1 MFGAGR
7 SVISGGTAMGF
18 WNGRVTYT
26 RFQVSGEK
34 PLPFD
39 DQILELAGKHLIGVH
54 ASAVSTDPV
63 STGWSGGDHVLD
75 LSLEREK
82 NIVDDALHLAIRIDS
97 DKIPGS
103 LLRAYTQMEIDAR
116 AVTTPSGI
124 ANKAQRQE
132 AKEAA
137 LLRAQTEAADGRFRR
152 LAHYPI
158 LWEGRTNTLY
168 AGSTSGSVL
177 ERIQGLFRETFDRT
191 LEPMT
196 AGSLAQ
202 TLAPLESGG
211 ATDFLSPTAETAGD
225 GSSDGE
231 FSALD
236 VLGSELLVWVWHSL
250 QHDGGTRQLLD
261 GSEASV
267 VLARTLTLDCPRG
280 ETGRDHLTDE
290 LPTRLPEALRAL
302 QAGKLPRKAGMI
314 LARQGAQYEL
324 TLQADTLSVSG
335 AMLPKPEGPK
345 LSPYEARIARL
356 ESLRHLSE
364 TLDLL
369 FATYLARR
377 ASASWTDELGLIR
390 NWLRPAA

>member
-1 MFGAGR
+1 
-7 SVISGGTAMGF
+7 MGF

-26 RFQVSGEK
+26 RFRVSGEK
-34 PLPFD
+34 PLPFGD
-39 DQILELAGKHLIGVH
+39 EILELAGKHLVGLH
-54 ASAVSTDPV
+54 ATAAAADPV

-75 LSLEREK
+75 LTLDREK
-82 NIVDDALHLAIRIDS
+82 NIVDDALHMAIRIDT
-97 DKIPGS
+97 DKIPGA
-103 LLRAYTQMEIDAR
+103 LLRAYTQMETDAR
-116 AVTTPSGI
+116 AATNPSGI
-124 ANKAQRQE
+124 ATKAQRQE

-137 LLRAQTEAADGRFRR
+137 TLRAQTEAADGRFRR
-152 LAHYPI
+152 LAHFPI

-168 AGSTSGSVL
+168 AGSSSASVL
-177 ERIQGLFRETFDRT
+177 DRVQSLFRETFDRS
-191 LEPMT
+191 LEAVT

-202 TLAPLESGG
+202 SLAALEPARSADFTLPG
-211 ATDFLSPTAETAGD
+211 ASFTGP
-225 GSSDGE
+225 GSSTQTDVASIDGDPA
-231 FSALD
+231 SLD
-236 VLGSELLVWVWHSL
+236 FLGSELLVWIWHSL
-250 QHDGGTRQLLD
+250 QHDGGTRTLLD

-314 LARQGAQYEL
+314 LSRHGAQYEL
-324 TLQADTLSVSG
+324 TLQADTLAVSG
-335 AMLPKPEGPK
+335 ASLPKPEGPK
-345 LSPYEARIARL
+345 LSPYESRIARL

-377 ASASWTDELGLIR
+377 TSAAWTDELGLIR
-390 NWLRPAA
+390 TWLQAA